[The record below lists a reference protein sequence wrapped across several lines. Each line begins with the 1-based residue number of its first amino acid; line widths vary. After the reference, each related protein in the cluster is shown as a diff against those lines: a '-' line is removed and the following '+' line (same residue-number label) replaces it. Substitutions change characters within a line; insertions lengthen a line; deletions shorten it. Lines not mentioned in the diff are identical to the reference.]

1 MNGPADSHQGMP
13 KAVNHAVATRDHHID
28 PGDHF
33 ATEPDYV
40 DSWPRPTPDSRAS
53 ARAPG

>member
-13 KAVNHAVATRDHHID
+13 KAVNHADATRDHHID
-28 PGDHF
+28 PGGHF

-40 DSWPRPTPDSRAS
+40 DS
-53 ARAPG
+53 